1 MIGFLGIGT
10 HSKLRALLSS
20 YVDGEV
26 SAAEARQVESHL
38 AGCEAC
44 QRDLHTLRATVGLL
58 SELPALDLP
67 RSFQLQGAPAGVR
80 PGVSYVWGP
89 ALATSM
95 AAVLLTVL
103 LLGDASGFLAQTGR
117 TAIEAAAAASAL
129 PAPAPAPPAAA
140 PAAEMAAPAAA
151 MAAPAP
157 AAPAPAPAP
166 RIAAAPVAP
175 TPTAPQE
182 LTEADA
188 PVAAA
193 AAPAED
199 LAAARAPRPASPE
212 RPVEEDVAEEEMT
225 REAETLLD
233 APPAGAVA
241 ESREGL
247 RLPLRELEVAAG
259 AVLLLLTSTTLW
271 LVRRRRWSP

>member
-1 MIGFLGIGT
+1 MGSLIGFLGIGT

-26 SAAEARQVESHL
+26 SAAEDRHVESHL
-38 AGCEAC
+38 PGCEAC

-58 SELPALDLP
+58 SELPALDVP

-95 AAVLLTVL
+95 AAVLLAVL
-103 LLGDASGFLAQTGR
+103 LLGDAFGFLAQTGR
-117 TAIEAAAAASAL
+117 AAIEAPAAASAL

-157 AAPAPAPAP
+157 AAAAPAAPAPA
-166 RIAAAPVAP
+166 
-175 TPTAPQE
+175 APQE
-182 LTEADA
+182 LSEADA

-193 AAPAED
+193 AVAPPD
-199 LAAARAPRPASPE
+199 DIAAARAPRLASPE
-212 RPVEEDVAEEEMT
+212 RPVEEAVAEEEMA

-233 APPAGAVA
+233 APPAEAVS

-247 RLPLRELEVAAG
+247 RLPLRQLEVAAG

-271 LVRRRRWSP
+271 LVRRRLWSP